1 LSAVKPTRTVHRRE
15 SAGRPAPTGC
25 GPPKCRGGGQSNPSR
40 KVSTLDFDDVRTRF
54 DGWSFAQSFPTD
66 RAIELLKW
74 RSFASLAEEILKSEV
89 HCAAWESFEGDRLR
103 GCWRVAFEVRV
114 NHVGICDAFYNAP
127 AGYRAQFARSI
138 EHGVASNRWLL
149 AQLEPQLLQTCRER
163 GIDTNPVKYSLQG
176 DQAKVWIVEPK
187 DDSHI
192 KGAPAICCHQW
203 SGPGQCAPIARRLE
217 VKGAWLDSRCKVVA
231 DPAKEGRAR
240 QIHGTGFT

>member
-1 LSAVKPTRTVHRRE
+1 M
-15 SAGRPAPTGC
+15 
-25 GPPKCRGGGQSNPSR
+25 
-40 KVSTLDFDDVRTRF
+40 DFDDVHTKF
-54 DGWSFAQSFPTD
+54 DGWSFAQSFPGE

-74 RSFASLAEEILKSEV
+74 RSFASLAEEILKGEV

-103 GCWRVAFEVRV
+103 GCWRVAFKVRV
-114 NHVGICDAFYNAP
+114 SNVGICDAFYNAP
-127 AGYRAQFARSI
+127 AGYRAQFARSP

-149 AQLEPQLLQTCRER
+149 ARLEPRLLQSCRER

-203 SGPGQCAPIARRLE
+203 SGPGLCADRNAIGRFAPRSPEHRRPCYRRTKNLRA
-217 VKGAWLDSRCKVVA
+217 VQLLVGHCLNGAFCPTIL
-231 DPAKEGRAR
+231 PLF
-240 QIHGTGFT
+240 HG